1 VESVGLILA
10 TKKRLT
16 VTRRL
21 RRYGLAII
29 GASAIIAYAVA
40 DAEIHCS

>member
-1 VESVGLILA
+1 VESVGLILE
-10 TKKRLT
+10 TKERLT
-16 VTRRL
+16 AGGSAV
-21 RRYGLAII
+21 YGLAVI